1 MSLEHLDRLET
12 RINTLLLT
20 CETLH
25 KENQQLRKQN
35 QHLLDKQHTAA
46 EKLKQLVPRLEALD
60 NPS

>member
-12 RINTLLLT
+12 CINTLLLT

-25 KENQQLRKQN
+25 KENLQLRKQN
-35 QHLLDKQHTAA
+35 QHLLNKHRTAA
-46 EKLKQLVPRLEALD
+46 EKLKQLVPRLETLD